1 MFDVLMF
8 IRIIIIYHQKT
19 IHLLYFSSD
28 FTDKTI
34 NKLTHQIN
42 ITQFKHLRGAMT
54 FHVVT
59 PVHIYIPPCLSDS
72 NPSLK
77 RDLNPSFNQPQRPKN
92 LTFPTTSLVETH
104 AVTAHHLS
112 LLLQERISIY
122 IHSRYGGICS
132 P

>member
-1 MFDVLMF
+1 M
-8 IRIIIIYHQKT
+8 IIYCHRT
-19 IHLLYFSSD
+19 IQILYFFQRD
-28 FTDKTI
+28 FTHETI

-42 ITQFKHLRGAMT
+42 ITQFKHLRGTMT

-59 PVHIYIPPCLSDS
+59 PVHIYIHPCLSDS

-132 P
+132 PLKPSFFD